1 MTELTVIAFTND
13 VLVNQYTSMF
23 VYITGVLCTFF
34 GAFSLMSK

>member
-1 MTELTVIAFTND
+1 MTELTIIEFTSD
-13 VLVNQYTSMF
+13 VLVNQYVSMF